1 MIRGVAVA
9 EHVLAM
15 SPEFLW
21 FHFRKQSARVLAERD
36 GGVKGYKMFGQ

>member
-1 MIRGVAVA
+1 MHSPVMIRGVAIA

-21 FHFRKQSARVLAERD
+21 FRFRKQSA
-36 GGVKGYKMFGQ
+36 GF